1 MFLRFLGVR
10 NLANCATCQPP
21 QCVLLTIVKNTVYS
35 IARFSHGMKNERK
48 LTHTASFQ
56 KESMSTLTQLVNG
69 LSAGS
74 ITVVDLTATL
84 SASTPVLELPPEFGQ
99 TAQFELEEISRY
111 DDRGPAWYWNN
122 FRSGEHTGTHFDA
135 PNHWVTG
142 KDLAD
147 VASVPAGRLIGPAVM
162 LDFSSEVAKDSDFLI
177 EVDHIRAWES
187 EHGVLPDGGWLL
199 VRTGWDAH
207 TGSQDS
213 ALNVDDSG
221 PHTPGLSAE
230 CAKWV
235 AQESAVIGMGVETV
249 GTDAGAAFGFDPPF
263 PCHSYLMGSDKYG
276 LTQLQNLAMLPPTGS
291 VLIAGPLRIESGS
304 GSPARVLALV
314 ER

>member
-1 MFLRFLGVR
+1 MSILSELVSGLRG
-10 NLANCATCQPP
+10 
-21 QCVLLTIVKNTVYS
+21 
-35 IARFSHGMKNERK
+35 
-48 LTHTASFQ
+48 
-56 KESMSTLTQLVNG
+56 
-69 LSAGS
+69 GS
-74 ITVVDLTATL
+74 IEVVDLTATL
-84 SASTPVLELPPEFGQ
+84 AATTPVLELPPELGQ
-99 TAQFELEEISRY
+99 TARFELEEISRY

-122 FRSGEHTGTHFDA
+122 FRTGEHTGTHFDA

-147 VASVPAGRLIGPAVM
+147 VSSVPPRRLVGPAVM
-162 LDFSSEVAKDSDFLI
+162 LDFSDEVAANPDFLI
-177 EVDHIRAWES
+177 EVDHIKAWET
-187 EHGVLPDGGWLL
+187 EHGALPADGWML
-199 VRTGWDAH
+199 VRTGWDARA
-207 TGSQDS
+207 GSQES
-213 ALNVDDSG
+213 ALNADESG

-230 CAKWV
+230 CARWV
-235 AQESAVIGMGVETV
+235 AQETQVLGMGVETV

-291 VLIAGPLRIESGS
+291 VLVAGPLRIETGS